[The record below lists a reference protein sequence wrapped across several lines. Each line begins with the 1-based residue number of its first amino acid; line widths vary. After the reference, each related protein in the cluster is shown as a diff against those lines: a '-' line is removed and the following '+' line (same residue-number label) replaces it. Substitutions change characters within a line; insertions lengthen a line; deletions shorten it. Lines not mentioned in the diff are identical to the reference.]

1 MVQQWAVR
9 WGESTAMLK
18 MSRRKTKLTVERTI
32 GVVVQVARG
41 ALLFLRNHVE
51 SRRFARSEP
60 IDLTGLTLPTCGGA
74 QLFFTIIRFEDWK
87 G

>member
-18 MSRRKTKLTVERTI
+18 MSRRKTKLMVERTI

-41 ALLFLRNHVE
+41 AL
-51 SRRFARSEP
+51 
-60 IDLTGLTLPTCGGA
+60 
-74 QLFFTIIRFEDWK
+74 FFFK
-87 G
+87 KSC